1 VYLFYLVS
9 FRTLD
14 IEIMDSQPIMRD
26 LVLANIV
33 PTSSGSGD
41 TCVQLVESEKKPFG
55 HMIVNTRND
64 IVSDPQDLV
73 NLARQIETC
82 DSFVRANVSNRLQ
95 VIVNQMN
102 YLRQEAQRT
111 MVKAR
116 RDDELNHCACNLV
129 RRPGQTYYHYER
141 QSGQKYLSIMH
152 PQDWMCST
160 KTAGC
165 PHQFLGAYR
174 LEYDNSWTRQPTDFD
189 DGLDDPLDELKQQ
202 KATDL
207 KQNQKMIEFLIK
219 T

>member
-1 VYLFYLVS
+1 
-9 FRTLD
+9 
-14 IEIMDSQPIMRD
+14 MDSEPIIRD

-33 PTSSGSGD
+33 PSLTSSTE
-41 TCVQLVESEKKPFG
+41 TCIQLVESDKRPFG
-55 HMIVNTRND
+55 HEIVNTRND

-82 DSFVRANVSNRLQ
+82 DAFVRANVSNRLQ

-111 MVKAR
+111 LMKAR

-129 RRPGQTYYHYER
+129 RRPGQTYYQYER
-141 QSGQKYLSIMH
+141 QSGQKYFSIMD
-152 PQDWMCST
+152 PQDWLSNT
-160 KTAGC
+160 KSGGC
-165 PHQFLGAYR
+165 PHRFLGAYR

-202 KATDL
+202 KANDI

-219 T
+219 S

>member
-1 VYLFYLVS
+1 
-9 FRTLD
+9 
-14 IEIMDSQPIMRD
+14 MDSEPIIRD
-26 LVLANIV
+26 LVLTNFM
-33 PTSSGSGD
+33 PSLTSSTE
-41 TCVQLVESEKKPFG
+41 TCVQLVETDKRPFG
-55 HMIVNTRND
+55 HAIVNTQND
-64 IVSDPQDLV
+64 RISDPQDLV
-73 NLARQIETC
+73 ELAKQIETC
-82 DSFVRANVSNRLQ
+82 DAFIRANVSNRLQ

-111 MVKAR
+111 LMKAR

-129 RRPGQTYYHYER
+129 RRPGQIYYQYER

-152 PQDWMCST
+152 PQDWLSNP
-160 KTAGC
+160 KTSRC

-202 KATDL
+202 TVNDI

-219 T
+219 